1 MLKEIK
7 MSFESSIIFNND
19 SVSFTTHSDGAVSLK
34 VPVVKGLLDPYIQ
47 ANIKDSS
54 GMLALMYLLDYLNTH
69 VDFQSHTFTLDL
81 SYFPNA
87 RQDRVT
93 GNEEV
98 ITPNT
103 TKMFANFLN
112 SCKRLVKVYSSDVHS
127 NVPLVL
133 MDKLVEQTHKECY
146 MLTVPLEI
154 TDGID
159 YFISPDLGAY
169 KKVKS
174 IADNYDLPYLVAQ
187 KERHPVTREIE
198 LSLTTNVDLTGK
210 TVMICD
216 DIVDYGNSVRELVK
230 TLREKYKVGKVFVYA
245 THGILP
251 MNYRLEIPSRFSFV
265 TEGVEK
271 LYTCYLW
278 KDEQNTEIPENVE
291 FFDQF

>member
-1 MLKEIK
+1 MTFKSEILLCQEEVK
-7 MSFESSIIFNND
+7 IS
-19 SVSFTTHSDGAVSLK
+19 THSDGAVSIKIPKLFAPEWSNTNNW
-34 VPVVKGLLDPYIQ
+34 VIY
-47 ANIKDSS
+47 ANIKDPS
-54 GMLALMYLLDYLNTH
+54 GMLGLIYLLDHLNTNI
-69 VDFQSHTFTLDL
+69 DYIDHTFALDL

-93 GNEEV
+93 GDDEYE
-98 ITPNT
+98 TPNT
-103 TKMFANFLN
+103 LKTFCNLLESYKCLT
-112 SCKRLVKVYSSDVHS
+112 VVYASDVHS
-127 NVPLVL
+127 NVPSILVN
-133 MDKLVEQTHKECY
+133 KLSEQNH
-146 MLTVPLEI
+146 LQSFIVTVPLE
-154 TDGID
+154 TVDQID

-210 TVMICD
+210 TVMTCD